1 MTTTSSSTS
10 ISRKDYI
17 FSISIIGLFFFIFG
31 FVTWLNG
38 ILIPFLRT
46 ACELNDF
53 EAYFVT
59 FAFYVSY
66 LVMALPSSVVLKKT
80 GFKNGMSLGLWI
92 MAAGSLIF
100 IPAAMT
106 RTFSLFLLG
115 LFVEGTGLAL
125 LQTASNPYI
134 TIIGP
139 PESAAKRI
147 SIMGIANKFAGA
159 IAPIILA
166 SIILKD
172 SKVLAEK
179 LAQAADAATRT
190 VLLDELATRVIMP
203 YLVMAVVL
211 VLLGLLLRFAHL
223 PEIDTD
229 AEDTTSSESNAS
241 KTSIWQFPHL
251 ILGVIALFF
260 YVGVEVI
267 AGDSI
272 IRYGQSIGI
281 AMDSAKYFTSLTLL
295 SMILGYIIGI
305 TCIPK
310 YLNQTTALKICT
322 ILGVIFSLGAILTPA
337 HLVFSMSF
345 IDIMTFKS
353 IQLVL
358 PVTVLFV
365 ALLGLANALVWP
377 AMWPLALNG
386 LGRFTK
392 TGSAM
397 LIMAIAGGALLPL
410 VYGKLAVNFS
420 TQFAYW
426 ICVPSYLVIMYYAFI
441 GHNWYIDVLKKYAKF
456 NGRARRKEYWMFTL
470 LNIIFYSVAMLIDFG
485 LERPFIIGIA
495 NIYALAVLVPIL
507 AVSVRRLHDV
517 GKSGWMILLSLIPI
531 IGSIW
536 LLVLLLTESD
546 PDENEFGLNPKKI
559 FTS

>member
-1 MTTTSSSTS
+1 MSTTSSTNA

-17 FSISIIGLFFFIFG
+17 FSITIIGIFFFIFG

-53 EAYFVT
+53 QAYFVT
-59 FAFYVSY
+59 FAFYISY
-66 LVMALPSSVVLKKT
+66 FVMALPSSSVLKKT
-80 GFKNGMSLGLWI
+80 GFKNGMAIGLWV
-92 MAAGSLIF
+92 MAVGSLIF

-106 RTFSLFLLG
+106 RTFGLFLTG

-172 SKVLAEK
+172 SHILEEK
-179 LAQAADAATRT
+179 LSQATDAASHAL
-190 VLLDELATRVIMP
+190 LLDEMAQKVIMP
-203 YLVMAVVL
+203 YIVMALIL
-211 VLLGLLLRFAHL
+211 VLLGLLLRFVHL
-223 PEIDTD
+223 PEVDTD
-229 AEDTTSSESNAS
+229 AEDQAVGEANIK
-241 KTSIWQFPHL
+241 KTSIWHFPHL

-281 AMDSAKYFTSLTLL
+281 AMESAKYYTSLTLL
-295 SMILGYIIGI
+295 AMIVGYLLGIIL
-305 TCIPK
+305 IPK
-310 YLNQTTALKICT
+310 YIRQGTALKICT
-322 ILGVIFSLGAILTPA
+322 ILGVIFSFGAILTPA
-337 HLVFSMSF
+337 QKVFTMPFVDLV
-345 IDIMTFKS
+345 TFEPL
-353 IQLVL
+353 QLVL
-358 PVTVLFV
+358 PITVLFV

-386 LGRFTK
+386 LGKFTK

-397 LIMAIAGGALLPL
+397 LIMAIAGGAILPL
-410 VYGKLAVNFS
+410 IYGKLAVNFS
-420 TQFAYW
+420 TQSAYW
-426 ICVPSYLVIMYYAFI
+426 ICVPSYLVIMYYAFF
-441 GHNWYIDVLKKYAKF
+441 GHKA
-456 NGRARRKEYWMFTL
+456 
-470 LNIIFYSVAMLIDFG
+470 
-485 LERPFIIGIA
+485 
-495 NIYALAVLVPIL
+495 
-507 AVSVRRLHDV
+507 
-517 GKSGWMILLSLIPI
+517 GK
-531 IGSIW
+531 
-536 LLVLLLTESD
+536 
-546 PDENEFGLNPKKI
+546 
-559 FTS
+559 

>member
-1 MTTTSSSTS
+1 LSHQIKRLVLKGSDLTKTTFKLLVMTNSDSSKV
-10 ISRKDYI
+10 ISKKDYV

-59 FAFYVSY
+59 FAFYISY
-66 LVMALPSSVVLKKT
+66 FVMALPSSAVLKKT

-92 MAAGSLIF
+92 MAAGALIF

-139 PESAAKRI
+139 RESAAKRI

-172 SKVLAEK
+172 SMVLEEK

-190 VLLDELATRVIMP
+190 ILLDELASRVIMP
-203 YLVMAVVL
+203 YIVMAVIL

-229 AEDTTSSESNAS
+229 AEDEASGESNAK

-251 ILGVIALFF
+251 VLGVIALFF

-281 AMDSAKYFTSLTLL
+281 TMDSAKYFTSLTLL
-295 SMILGYIIGI
+295 SMIVGYLIGI
-305 TCIPK
+305 IFIPR
-310 YLNQTTALKICT
+310 YLSQVTALKICT
-322 ILGVIFSLGAILTPA
+322 IFGVIFSLGAILVPS
-337 HLVFSMSF
+337 HLVFTMSF
-345 IDIMTFKS
+345 VDIMTLKS
-353 IQLVL
+353 IELTL
-358 PVTVLFV
+358 PLTVLFV
-365 ALLGLANALVWP
+365 ALLGLANSLVWP
-377 AMWPLALNG
+377 AMWPLAITG

-397 LIMAIAGGALLPL
+397 LVMAIAGGAVLPL
-410 VYGKLAVNFS
+410 IYGKLAVSFS
-420 TQFAYW
+420 TQSAYW
-426 ICVPSYLVIMYYAFI
+426 ICVPAYLVIMYYAFI
-441 GHNWYIDVLKKYAKF
+441 GHKA
-456 NGRARRKEYWMFTL
+456 
-470 LNIIFYSVAMLIDFG
+470 
-485 LERPFIIGIA
+485 
-495 NIYALAVLVPIL
+495 
-507 AVSVRRLHDV
+507 
-517 GKSGWMILLSLIPI
+517 GK
-531 IGSIW
+531 
-536 LLVLLLTESD
+536 
-546 PDENEFGLNPKKI
+546 
-559 FTS
+559 

>member
-1 MTTTSSSTS
+1 MTTSQSSSS

-17 FSISIIGLFFFIFG
+17 FSISIIGLFFFLFG

-38 ILIPFLRT
+38 ILIPFLKT

-53 EAYFVT
+53 QAYFVT

-66 LVMALPSSVVLKKT
+66 LVMALPSSLLLKKT
-80 GFKNGMSLGLWI
+80 GFKNGMSIGLWI
-92 MAAGSLIF
+92 MAVGALIF
-100 IPAAMT
+100 IPAAMS

-115 LFVEGTGLAL
+115 LFVQGTGMAL

-166 SIILKD
+166 SIIMKD
-172 SKVLAEK
+172 SKILEEK

-190 VLLDELATRVIMP
+190 GLLDELASRVIMP
-203 YLVMAVVL
+203 YIVMSVILVI
-211 VLLGLLLRFAHL
+211 LGLLLRFAHL
-223 PEIDTD
+223 PEVDTD
-229 AEDTTSSESNAS
+229 AEDESIGESNS
-241 KTSIWQFPHL
+241 RKTSIWQFPHL
-251 ILGVIALFF
+251 ILGVVALFF

-281 AMDSAKYFTSLTLL
+281 DMASAKYFTSLTLI
-295 SMILGYIIGI
+295 SMILGYLAGI
-305 TCIPK
+305 AFIPK
-310 YLNQTTALKICT
+310 YMSQVTALKICT
-322 ILGVIFSLGAILTPA
+322 ILGVIFSLGAIMTPA
-337 HLVFSMSF
+337 HLVFNMKF
-345 IDIMTFKS
+345 IDIMTFKP
-353 IQLVL
+353 IELIL

-392 TGSAM
+392 TGSAL

-410 VYGKLAVNFS
+410 LYGKFAVLFS
-420 TQFAYW
+420 TQTAYW
-426 ICVPSYLVIMYYAFI
+426 ICVPSYLVIMYYAF
-441 GHNWYIDVLKKYAKF
+441 W
-456 NGRARRKEYWMFTL
+456 GRNA
-470 LNIIFYSVAMLIDFG
+470 
-485 LERPFIIGIA
+485 
-495 NIYALAVLVPIL
+495 
-507 AVSVRRLHDV
+507 
-517 GKSGWMILLSLIPI
+517 GK
-531 IGSIW
+531 
-536 LLVLLLTESD
+536 
-546 PDENEFGLNPKKI
+546 
-559 FTS
+559 

>member
-1 MTTTSSSTS
+1 MTNPNSSNV

-17 FSISIIGLFFFIFG
+17 FSVSIIGLFFFIFG

-53 EAYFVT
+53 QAYFVT

-66 LVMALPSSVVLKKT
+66 LVMALPSSLVLKKT

-92 MAAGSLIF
+92 MAAGALIF

-106 RTFSLFLLG
+106 RTFGLFLLG

-172 SKVLAEK
+172 SKVLQEK

-190 VLLDELATRVIMP
+190 TLLDELSARVIMP
-203 YLVMAVVL
+203 YIIMAVIL

-229 AEDTTSSESNAS
+229 AEDSTSGETNSL

-251 ILGVIALFF
+251 ILGVVALFF

-281 AMDSAKYFTSLTLL
+281 AMESAKYFTSLTLL
-295 SMILGYIIGI
+295 SMIVGYLTGIIF
-305 TCIPK
+305 IPK
-310 YLNQTTALKICT
+310 YLSQVNALRICT
-322 ILGVIFSLGAILTPA
+322 ILGVIFSIGAIIVPS

-358 PVTVLFV
+358 PVTVLFI
-365 ALLGLANALVWP
+365 ALLGLANSLVWP

-397 LIMAIAGGALLPL
+397 LIMAIAGGAVLPL
-410 VYGKLAVNFS
+410 LYGKLAVTFS
-420 TQFAYW
+420 TQSAYW
-426 ICVPSYLVIMYYAFI
+426 ICVPAYLIIMYYAFL
-441 GHNWYIDVLKKYAKF
+441 GHKA
-456 NGRARRKEYWMFTL
+456 
-470 LNIIFYSVAMLIDFG
+470 
-485 LERPFIIGIA
+485 
-495 NIYALAVLVPIL
+495 
-507 AVSVRRLHDV
+507 
-517 GKSGWMILLSLIPI
+517 GK
-531 IGSIW
+531 
-536 LLVLLLTESD
+536 
-546 PDENEFGLNPKKI
+546 
-559 FTS
+559 